1 MSFDEMFLG
10 LPAPLPQTVADT
22 VRLDY
27 THFSLLMRPDRRLAA
42 VTGVNIHGG
51 LLVEIDRGRDRWSLD
66 DRLPAAEQAG
76 PQLYERNDFDRGH
89 LVRRRDPG
97 WGTAAT
103 ARKANDDTFF
113 YTNAAPQAARFNQGK
128 ELWSGL
134 EDYLLEHA
142 ATWERRLS
150 VFTGPVLAGSDPVY
164 RGVQIPLHF
173 WKVAAWLQDGAL
185 ATTGYLLDQSA
196 LAQLIIDA
204 ESAGIQAP
212 PLGRFRTFQVPVA
225 DLQTVLGV
233 VMPEL
238 VAADR
243 WRAPETTELVGS
255 GLPVPAVELV
265 TTADIR
271 R

>member
-10 LPAPLPQTVADT
+10 LPAALPRTLADT

-27 THFSLLMRPDRRLAA
+27 THFSVLMRPDRRLAA
-42 VTGVNIHGG
+42 LTAVNIHGG
-51 LLVEIDRGRDRWSLD
+51 LLVEISRTNDRWSLD
-66 DRLPAAEQAG
+66 DRLPATQQAG

-103 ARKANDDTFF
+103 ARQANDDTFF

-128 ELWSGL
+128 DLWVGL

-150 VFTGPVLAGSDPVY
+150 VFTGPVFTADDPVY

-185 ATTGYLLDQSA
+185 ATTGYLLDQGE
-196 LAQLIIDA
+196 LARRIIEA
-204 ESAGIQAP
+204 ELAGLQPP
-212 PLGRFRTFQVPVA
+212 PLGAFRTFQVPVA
-225 DLQTVLGV
+225 ELQPLLGLT
-233 VMPEL
+233 MPDL

-243 WRAPETTELVGS
+243 WRAPDTSALAPTGLAVSAIELTG
-255 GLPVPAVELV
+255 P
-265 TTADIR
+265 ADIVR
-271 R
+271 

>member
-1 MSFDEMFLG
+1 MSFDGSFLG
-10 LPAPLPQTVADT
+10 LPAALPEPAATT

-27 THFSLLMRPDRRLAA
+27 THFSVLMQPDRKLAA

-51 LLVEIDRGRDRWSLD
+51 LLVEIERSRDRWSLD
-66 DRLPAAEQAG
+66 DRLPPDEQAG
-76 PQLYERNDFDRGH
+76 PTLYDRNDFDRGH

-103 ARKANDDTFF
+103 ARQANDDTFF

-150 VFTGPVLAGSDPVY
+150 VFTGPVFAATDPEY
-164 RGVQIPLHF
+164 RGVQIPLQF

-185 ATTGYLLDQSA
+185 ATTGYLLDQSE
-196 LAQLIIDA
+196 LARQIIDREVA
-204 ESAGIQAP
+204 SIDAP

-225 DLQTVLGV
+225 ELQSLLEVA
-233 VMPEL
+233 MPDL

-243 WRAPETTELVGS
+243 WVPPQTAALNAPLPLTAIELLS
-255 GLPVPAVELV
+255 
-265 TTADIR
+265 TADIVR
-271 R
+271 